1 MAGKYEFNLVTPII
15 FFDLETTGTN
25 FQADRIVEISL
36 AKISPGGQM
45 EVKTRRINPERHI
58 PLEVSEIHGIY
69 DDDVKDKPT
78 FKAIASSLLLYMERC
93 DLAGYNI
100 KRFDIPLLTE
110 EFNRSGLEFSLD
122 GRNIVDMQ
130 TIYHKREPRTLGAA
144 YKYFCEKDLDGA
156 HSAEADVMASIEVLE
171 GQLKMYSDLPKDM
184 EKLSEYCDQSD
195 PTWIDSTG
203 KFRWVEG
210 EAIVSF
216 SKHSGTPIRNLAA
229 TEPGFFKWMLKQSFR
244 KDAVQIAQDA
254 LVGKFP
260 VKKPEKKQ
268 E

>member
-1 MAGKYEFNLVTPII
+1 MATKYDFNLKTPMI

-36 AKISPGGQM
+36 ARLMPGGEM

-78 FKAIASSLLLYMERC
+78 FKAIASSLYLYMEKC

-100 KRFDIPLLTE
+100 KRFDIPLLIE
-110 EFNRSGLEFSLD
+110 EFKRAGLEFTTE

-130 TIYHKREPRTLGAA
+130 TIFHKREPRTLSAA
-144 YKYFCEKDLDGA
+144 LKYFCDKELDKA
-156 HSAEADVMASIEVLE
+156 HSAEADVMACMEVLQ
-171 GQLKMYSDLPKDM
+171 GQLKKYPDLPNDM
-184 EKLSEYCDQSD
+184 ELLSEYCDQSD

-203 KFRWVEG
+203 KFKWVEG
-210 EAIVSF
+210 EAVVAF
-216 SKHSGTPIRNLAA
+216 SKYSGTPIRQLATA
-229 TEPGFFKWMLKQSFR
+229 EPGFFRWMLKQSFR

-254 LVGKFP
+254 LAGKFP
-260 VKKPEKKQ
+260 VKKEIEK
-268 E
+268 